1 MVSNAFNLANV
12 AVNTANSNV
21 AVTGFTA
28 NVAVGQYLNAA
39 NVQVSNA
46 VLFNDGSS
54 LTGGASSMSI
64 FDYTGDGVTTNF
76 STGNYSATSVN
87 NTWVYIGGVYQRKNQ
102 YSWTGTTIAFNQAP
116 PNGAN
121 IEVQLTTYSVP
132 ISTPAPGSVY
142 PVSLSQGGP
151 SWTTSGNFSVTGNV
165 YSASTT
171 ASYFAANVRV
181 SNLISAGTVYYT
193 GGALTTNQRAMNY
206 YWGQIF

>member
-12 AVNTANSNV
+12 AVNTSNSNT
-21 AVTGFTA
+21 AVSGFTA

-39 NVQVSNA
+39 NVTVANS
-46 VLFNDGSS
+46 VLFSDGSS
-54 LTGGASSMSI
+54 LSGSASSMSI

-76 STGNYSATSVN
+76 STGNYSATTVN

-102 YSWTGTTIAFNQAP
+102 YSWTGTTLTFNQAP

-121 IEVQLTTYSVP
+121 IEVQLSTYNMPIAVPNDGSV
-132 ISTPAPGSVY
+132 TPAK
-142 PVSLSQGGP
+142 LSTGGP
-151 SWTTSGNFSVTGNV
+151 SWNTGGNLTVSGNV
-165 YSASTT
+165 YSTGTS

-181 SNLISAGTVYYT
+181 ANLLATGTVYYT
-193 GGALTTNQRAMNY
+193 GGAQTTNQRAMNY